1 MSSETASLSIEHD
14 LCEVEGERPRVRCVF
29 AIGDGVLGEPEAL
42 NDVTG
47 IAAAVDVLLRHE
59 GNRVSDELFAMPLER
74 LFRHLE
80 IGVFVYADPGLDGGS
95 DWQRYLRFVALPR
108 EVAAFRGWS
117 AFLIENGQ
125 LGRLVWR
132 EPGRAA
138 LQQAFVELG
147 ALDAAL
153 KRFQDELEDALA
165 VRRSVI
171 PSSIPASGERT
182 KARLRNVG

>member
-1 MSSETASLSIEHD
+1 MSSETASLSIEHE
-14 LCEVEGERPRVRCVF
+14 LCEVEGERPRVRCVLTV
-29 AIGDGVLGEPEAL
+29 GECVLGDPETL

-47 IAAAVDVLLRHE
+47 IAAAMDVLLRHE

-74 LFRHLE
+74 LFRHME
-80 IGVFVYADPGLDGGS
+80 IGVFVYADAGLDGGS

-108 EVAAFRGWS
+108 EVAAFQGWS

-132 EPGRAA
+132 APGQPT
-138 LQQAFVELG
+138 LQQAFLERGV
-147 ALDAAL
+147 LDVAL

-165 VRRSVI
+165 ARRSVI
-171 PSSIPASGERT
+171 PTSGERV
-182 KARLRNVG
+182 KAKLRDVG